1 MDSAN
6 LSKRERQIMDIIYRR
21 AAATAIEVHED
32 LRKDPGYS
40 AVRTLLRILEE
51 KGYLRHET
59 KGKQYLYYPTI
70 PRETAIN
77 TAIHNLKATFFNNS
91 TEQTVAAL
99 LEAERLS
106 ESDLDRL
113 ADLIEKA
120 RKEGR

>member
-1 MDSAN
+1 MDSTN

-21 AAATAIEVHED
+21 GAATAIEVHED
-32 LRKDPGYS
+32 LNKDPGYS

-59 KGKQYLYYPTI
+59 KGKQYLYSPI
-70 PRETAIN
+70 VPRETAIK
-77 TAIHNLKATFFNNS
+77 TAIRNLKATFFNNS

-99 LEAERLS
+99 LEAESLS

-113 ADLIEKA
+113 AALIEKA
-120 RKEGR
+120 REEGR